1 MKLCAE
7 YNNHKY
13 KEAISLKHISALI
26 VKYLMTAL
34 ILEVSLLLLT
44 DLSFSQILWV
54 SLVVTG
60 ISYLIGDMVILQATN
75 NATATIADMGLT
87 IITIYMFNFFW
98 NRNDISLFSCVIAG
112 VILGFGET
120 FFHRIIRNVADDDD
134 DSFKGDII
142 E

>member
-1 MKLCAE
+1 
-7 YNNHKY
+7 
-13 KEAISLKHISALI
+13 
-26 VKYLMTAL
+26 MTAL

-44 DLSFSQILWV
+44 DLSFSRILWV

-60 ISYLIGDMVILQATN
+60 ISYLIGDMLILQATN

-87 IITIYMFNFFW
+87 IIMIYMFNFFW
-98 NRNDISLFSCVIAG
+98 NRNDISLFSCIVAG